1 MEQKVGRGGD
11 RWRRWRGEEKEKVEA
26 VAVKVQDIWVKGPEK
41 TVRACIQEEVSKQEV
56 RCLSGS
62 RRQEMRS
69 ADCSHQVF
77 ISFLLFNTFK
87 HQVVTLFCL
96 FFNKETFHCLFQP
109 DVHSFLSASS

>member
-1 MEQKVGRGGD
+1 MADKSEGIRRRAPLCSRLWDWRSYEEMEQKVGRGGD

-26 VAVKVQDIWVKGPEK
+26 VAVKVQDIWVKGHVPEK

-69 ADCSHQVF
+69 ADCSH
-77 ISFLLFNTFK
+77 
-87 HQVVTLFCL
+87 
-96 FFNKETFHCLFQP
+96 
-109 DVHSFLSASS
+109 